1 MARRYFLSNF
11 RIARN
16 LFVHPQIETDSPHS
30 DPHALEQKLARAAI
44 WLTPRSVK
52 GINAAEFPELGP
64 DRQRELQTAVQ
75 DFLEVAN
82 QVPAT
87 KPATTEQYR
96 DAAVAFRKLLDILNP
111 YLPTADENKR
121 VEKALRSVEFPPW
134 VVNWDYEMALDAE
147 ESPILWVTL
156 FADEHVASPEEYA
169 RDATP
174 LTRTIRQAL
183 TAAEVSRWPYVRVQ
197 TAAEHKSM

>member
-1 MARRYFLSNF
+1 MARWHFLSNL

-16 LFVHPQIETDSPHS
+16 LFDHPQIETASPPL

-52 GINAAEFPELGP
+52 GFNAAEFPELGP
-64 DRQRELQTAVQ
+64 DRQRELETAVR

-87 KPATTEQYR
+87 KPATAEQYGN
-96 DAAVAFRKLLDILNP
+96 AAVAFRKMLDILNP

-134 VVNWDYEMALDAE
+134 VVNWDYEMVLDAE

-156 FADEHVASPEEYA
+156 FADENAASPKEYA
-169 RDATP
+169 HDTTP

-183 TAAEVSRWPYVRVQ
+183 TAAEVSRWPYIRVQ